1 MQFTGPALSDYI
13 ESYVPP
19 TLFRL
24 SDAADVAALTELEQ
38 SGAIAARHDMLTLQ
52 LENLA
57 KIRTPERGRMGD
69 RDDVFEQLVGG
80 RPRDEIGVWVFYPWS
95 GKLVH
100 ILDEPEFVQ
109 VRTAANRNKLTSQE
123 QRALAGKTIGIL
135 GLSVGNAVALTVA
148 AERSVGGIKLADFD
162 ELDLSNLN
170 RLRANVSDLG
180 VNKAVL
186 AARQIAEL
194 DPYLQVEVFHE
205 GIDDLNVDAFFDAGR
220 AVDILVEECDM
231 PWIKILSREH
241 ARQRGIPVLM
251 EASDRGMLDIERF
264 DLEPQR
270 PLLHGLV
277 GDLTTEELATMDR
290 DGQLAAMATIVG
302 VDDISDRTAV
312 SVVEMDATLTTWPQ
326 LASEVNH
333 GGAVVATVARAI
345 LLGHD
350 VPSGRRHVE
359 LPYGIGRT
367 PHESLS
373 PASVPEPEAAV
384 GQLPEDIRA
393 ILELAMRSPSGGNT
407 QQWRFAV
414 CGRVIDVVHMPERS
428 ITHRLFDG
436 RETVRRVVLGAVTES
451 IVVGARARGLTVEV
465 EYDPEG
471 PDSLVYTRV
480 TVGES
485 GPEAT
490 AAEVALGAALSNR
503 YSERTREAG
512 RALTDSEVSAL
523 HEAVAAYSA
532 RLWLSGDEEVKHVY
546 GEGTA
551 VGNRLRTLVAEM
563 HTETFDEFYFRSD
576 EPDREDGV
584 PLENLGILL
593 PERIALRIL
602 SRPTVAKFLHERGE
616 GAGLLEYTRTW
627 AAGASAVGAITAAG
641 DTRRD
646 FVEAG
651 RAVQRMWLAAT
662 ALGVGVHPT
671 TSLMFEAEM
680 LSVPEGEVFT
690 AEERAEIDTRMAEF
704 RKVLVADTDAPL
716 AIVFRA
722 VAGPL
727 TPDLVP
733 APRRPLALH
742 LDIRTATTESA

>member
-1 MQFTGPALSDYI
+1 MQFTDLILSDYVDN
-13 ESYVPP
+13 YVPP

-24 SDAADVAALTELEQ
+24 SQPADVTALAELEH
-38 SGAIAARHDMLTLQ
+38 SGVVAARHDMLTLQ

-57 KIRTPERGRMGD
+57 KIRTPERGRMGE
-69 RDDVFEQLVGG
+69 RADVFEDLIAG
-80 RPRDEIGVWVFYPWS
+80 RPRHEIGAWVFYPWS

-100 ILDEPEFVQ
+100 ILDEPEFVE
-109 VRTAANRNKLTSQE
+109 VRTAANRNKLTSDE
-123 QRALAGKTIGIL
+123 QRALAGKTVGIL
-135 GLSVGNAVALTVA
+135 GLSVGNAVALTIA
-148 AERSVGGIKLADFD
+148 AERSAGGIKLADFD

-170 RLRANVSDLG
+170 RLRADVCDLG

-194 DPYLQVEVFHE
+194 DPYLQVEVFND
-205 GIDDLNVDAFFDAGR
+205 GIDDLNIDAFFDGGR
-220 AVDILVEECDM
+220 KVDLLVEECDM
-231 PWIKILSREH
+231 PWIKVLSREH
-241 ARQRGIPVLM
+241 ARRRGIPVLM

-264 DLEPQR
+264 DLEPAR
-270 PLLHGLV
+270 PLLHGLI
-277 GDLTTEELATMDR
+277 GDLTTAELENMDR

-350 VPSGRRHVE
+350 VPSVRRHVE

-367 PHESLS
+367 PRETST
-373 PASVPEPEAAV
+373 AAKDPEPEAAV
-384 GQLPEDIRA
+384 EQLPADVRD

-414 CGRVIDVVHMPERS
+414 RGRVIDVVHMPERS
-428 ITHRLFDG
+428 HTHRLFEG

-451 IVVGARARGLTVEV
+451 IVVAARARGLSAEV
-465 EYDPEG
+465 EYDPQG
-471 PDSLVYTRV
+471 ADSLVYTRV
-480 TVGES
+480 TVGENGS
-485 GPEAT
+485 AAT
-490 AAEVALGAALSNR
+490 AAEIALGAALIGR

-512 RALTDSEVSAL
+512 RLLTDAEINAL
-523 HEAVAAYSA
+523 HQAVEPYSA
-532 RLWLSGDEEVKHVY
+532 RLWLSGEEKVKHVY

-551 VGNRLRTLVAEM
+551 IGNRLRTLVAEM

-576 EPDREDGV
+576 EPGREDGV

-602 SRPTVAKFLHERGE
+602 SRPTVAEFLHERGE

-641 DTRRD
+641 TTRRD

-651 RAVQRMWLAAT
+651 RALQRMWLAAT
-662 ALGVGVHPT
+662 VLGVGVHPT

-680 LSVPEGEVFT
+680 LSGPEGEVFT
-690 AEERAEIDTRMAEF
+690 TGERAEIETQMADF
-704 RKVLVADTDAPL
+704 RRVLITDADAPL

-722 VAGPL
+722 VAGPV
-727 TPDLVP
+727 TADLVLT
-733 APRRPLALH
+733 PRRPLALH
-742 LDIRTATTESA
+742 LDIYPATTE